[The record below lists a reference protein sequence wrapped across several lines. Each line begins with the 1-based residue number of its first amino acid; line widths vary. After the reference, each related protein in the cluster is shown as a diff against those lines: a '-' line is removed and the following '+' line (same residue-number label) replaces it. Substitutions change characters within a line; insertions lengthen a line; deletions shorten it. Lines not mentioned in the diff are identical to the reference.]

1 MMREGKTGKLLGIA
15 IKESK
20 RSPMVLKEWV
30 NVTTEQGVDGD
41 HRGGPGAR
49 QVTVISQ
56 DSWDNVCQYLDKS
69 LPWIARRANLL
80 VGGVVLKDSRGKFL
94 QIGELV
100 LEITGETT
108 PCQRMDEYYQGLQE
122 VLKPEWRGGV
132 SCKVIKSGSINVDDI
147 VRLSDLIE

>member
-1 MMREGKTGKLLGIA
+1 MTKRITGKLLGIA

-20 RSPMVLKEWV
+20 RSPMVLKEWL
-30 NVTTEQGVDGD
+30 NVTTKQGVDGD

-56 DSWDNVCQYLDKS
+56 DSWDKACQDLDKS

-80 VGGVVLKDSRGKFL
+80 VGGVELKDSGGKFL
-94 QIGELV
+94 KIGELV
-100 LEITGETT
+100 LGITGETK
-108 PCQRMDEYYQGLQE
+108 PCQRMDEYCQGLQE

-132 SCKVIKSGSINVDDI
+132 SCKVIKSGSIKVDDI

>member
-56 DSWDNVCQYLDKS
+56 DSWDKACQDLDKS

-94 QIGELV
+94 QIGELI
-100 LEITGETT
+100 LGITGETK
-108 PCQRMDEYYQGLQE
+108 PCQRMDESCQGLQE

-132 SCKVIKSGSINVDDI
+132 ICKVIKSGSIKVDDI
-147 VRLSDLIE
+147 VRLSDFIE